1 MAEAVVAARHL
12 VQHVLELL
20 LRSRALDHRLL
31 LREARDD
38 PHHALLLGGA
48 RGELLLAAPLVH
60 DLQHR
65 APLRPHGRLLRLL
78 LRHPRLPLVV
88 ALLEGTALLLDE
100 LGDRAPRRLDAHRRP
115 QPLLVPLHTFALLPL
130 LEALRALDEPH
141 LRLRTTPGR
150 AVRGEV

>member
-1 MAEAVVAARHL
+1 MVAEAVAAARHL

-38 PHHALLLGGA
+38 PHHPLLLGGA

-65 APLRPHGRLLRLL
+65 PPLRAHGRLLRLL

-100 LGDRAPRRLDAHRRP
+100 LSDRAPRRLDAHRRS
-115 QPLLVPLHTFALLPL
+115 QPLLVPLLPLALLL
-130 LEALRALDEPH
+130 LFKALRALDQPH
-141 LRLRTTPGR
+141 LRLRKRQGAR
-150 AVRGEV
+150 

>member
-1 MAEAVVAARHL
+1 MKDVAAARHL

-60 DLQHR
+60 DLRHRPPLPSYRACGVLHQH
-65 APLRPHGRLLRLL
+65 H
-78 LRHPRLPLVV
+78 V
-88 ALLEGTALLLDE
+88 AERW
-100 LGDRAPRRLDAHRRP
+100 DRAWLILSWGYP
-115 QPLLVPLHTFALLPL
+115 QYGIGGVP
-130 LEALRALDEPH
+130 
-141 LRLRTTPGR
+141 TPKSKC
-150 AVRGEV
+150 